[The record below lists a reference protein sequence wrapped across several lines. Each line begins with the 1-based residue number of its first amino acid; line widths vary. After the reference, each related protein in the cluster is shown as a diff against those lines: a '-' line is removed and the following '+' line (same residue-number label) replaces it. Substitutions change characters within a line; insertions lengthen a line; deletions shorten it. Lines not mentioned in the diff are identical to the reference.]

1 MGTRKE
7 SMRLFRWV
15 MHENLKRVR
24 ALTSKGGRGARTK
37 APGTANTYGRARDRV
52 GIAISE
58 NIESSIR
65 RHPKRESSN
74 LLGWHFGDW
83 PVNAKNSDIVAAEPG
98 SRELRAAF
106 DFQTFPERSKWKVTD
121 RFEHVQ
127 RDDLSPT

>member
-7 SMRLFRWV
+7 NTRLFRWV
-15 MHENLKRVR
+15 MHENLKRAR

-37 APGTANTYGRARDRV
+37 TPGTARRANLYGRARNRV

-83 PVNAKNSDIVAAEPG
+83 PVNAKN
-98 SRELRAAF
+98 
-106 DFQTFPERSKWKVTD
+106 T
-121 RFEHVQ
+121 
-127 RDDLSPT
+127 